1 MKLPALGALKSL
13 KLPGTAVRGS
23 GFMCINLLPDRVE
36 VSHVVPHVLASG
48 KERPEIK
55 RCDSFRRVG
64 GETGILSRLRRELS
78 LDRYRCTTLLKSGDY
93 QIIQVEAPN
102 VLPAELKNAVRWR
115 LKDMIDFPLDEATVD
130 AVAIPSSEGAPG
142 LGTQM
147 LAVAARNNVIAAT
160 MKPFNDA
167 DIPLEIIDIPE
178 FAQRNIAR
186 CVEPEGRGVALL
198 SVDDRGGL
206 LTFTSGGEL
215 YQHRRI
221 DVTLSS
227 LRGAAPGEG
236 GGGEVRMELEGPY
249 ERLAMELQR
258 SLDHF
263 ERQFPRVPVAKVVV
277 APVAGADHLRSY
289 LASKLDLQVELLYLS
304 EVMDFPDIVELHEP
318 ARQAQ
323 CMHTIGAAMRKEG

>member
-1 MKLPALGALKSL
+1 MKLPSLGAMKGF
-13 KLPGTAVRGS
+13 KLHGAAARAS
-23 GFMCINLLPDRVE
+23 GIVCVNLLPDRVE
-36 VSHVVPHVLASG
+36 VSHVVPHILASG

-55 RCDSFRRVG
+55 RCDSYRRVG
-64 GETGILSRLRRELS
+64 GETGILSRLRRELQ

-102 VLPAELKNAVRWR
+102 VLPGELKNAVRWR
-115 LKDMIDFPLDEATVD
+115 LKDMIDFPLAEATVD
-130 AVAIPSSEGAPG
+130 AVAIPSTEGAPG
-142 LGTQM
+142 RAAQM
-147 LAVAARNNVIAAT
+147 IAVAARNNVIAAT
-160 MKPFNDA
+160 VKPFNDA
-167 DIPLEIIDIPE
+167 DIPLEIIDVPE

-186 CVEPEGRGVALL
+186 CVEPEGRSVALL

-227 LRGAAPGEG
+227 LRGAAPGESAG
-236 GGGEVRMELEGPY
+236 GDVRMELEGPY

-277 APVAGADHLRSY
+277 APMAGADELRGY
-289 LASKLDLQVELLYLS
+289 LANKLDLQVELLYLS

-323 CMHTIGAAMRKEG
+323 ALLAIGAALRKED